1 MASQWAAW
9 ATHIPS
15 VSNCP
20 VNKIYFQVP
29 FSDKDKAK
37 ALGARWD
44 TSHRLWF
51 TDDQVVANALAITW
65 KTLSDIT
72 PITALPGEDRQF
84 GGNNLYVDLIPSS
97 CWFVNVR
104 YCIEPQD
111 WQRLGVGIRK
121 RAGKQCEICQAK
133 EDKDAGTFLEAHER
147 WEFIE
152 ATGEQI
158 LRRIICL
165 CSLCH
170 RTTHYGYAQVVG
182 QEAEVREHFISV
194 NGCSMGE
201 LNDHVQ
207 EAFEIWRQ
215 RNDQAW
221 TLDLSIITDAGISPE
236 YRDGLQRLGIEL
248 IIAD

>member
-1 MASQWAAW
+1 MDRA
-9 ATHIPS
+9 
-15 VSNCP
+15 
-20 VNKIYFQVP
+20 YFQIP
-29 FSDKDKAK
+29 FADKDRAK
-37 ALGARWD
+37 SFGARWD

-51 TDDQVVANALAITW
+51 GEGPAVVKALAAHW
-65 KTLSDIT
+65 KTLPSIE
-72 PITALPGEDRQF
+72 PITELPGEDRNF

-104 YCIEPQD
+104 YCIEQED
-111 WQRLGVGIRK
+111 WHRLGTGIRE
-121 RAGKQCEICQAK
+121 RAGNKCEVCQAK

-221 TLDLSIITDAGISPE
+221 TLDLSIITDAGIRLKSKPRAKSQE
-236 YRDGLQRLGIEL
+236 VQHGGLTIETVDVEDFINRML
-248 IIAD
+248 